1 MADERITSIA
11 VGDSVVL
18 DSLGGSDL
26 RFKDG
31 VSFGECSILCDVAF
45 PFQKEFSTKRL

>member
-31 VSFGECSILCDVAF
+31 VSFGDFVFECSILCDVAF
-45 PFQKEFSTKRL
+45 PF